1 MRIFVI
7 AALVSGLALADQRP
21 AGPAA
26 EVTGLLNEFLSKVD
40 DPAMHERFW
49 SDDLIYVS
57 AAGVVRSKAAILE
70 SMRAGDTPGS
80 RDRKSDEPKATFSAE
95 DVKVRPLSA
104 DVAVLNFRLVQHV
117 GGKTNYFRNSG
128 TFVKRSG
135 RWQVVSWQ
143 ATREAEPPK

>member
-7 AALVSGLALADQRP
+7 AALLCGLALADESR
-21 AGPAA
+21 ASVA
-26 EVTGLLNEFLSKVD
+26 EITGLLNEFLSKVD

-57 AAGVVRSKAAILE
+57 AAGAVRSKPAILQ

-95 DVKVRPLSA
+95 EVNVRPLA
-104 DVAVLNFRLVQHV
+104 AGVAVLNFRLVQHV
-117 GGKTNYFRNSG
+117 GDKRNYFRNSG
-128 TFVKRSG
+128 TFVKRNG
-135 RWQVVSWQ
+135 GWRVVSWQ
-143 ATREAEPPK
+143 ATREAESPK

>member
-7 AALVSGLALADQRP
+7 AALLSGLALADQKP
-21 AGPAA
+21 AGPVA
-26 EVTGLLNEFLSKVD
+26 EITALLDDFLGKVD

-57 AAGVVRSKAAILE
+57 AAGAMRSKPSILQ

-80 RDRKSDEPKATFSAE
+80 RGRNSDEPKATFSAE
-95 DVKVRPLSA
+95 EVKVRPLA
-104 DVAVLNFRLVQHV
+104 AAVAVLNFRLVQHV
-117 GGKTNYFRNSG
+117 GEKRNYFRNSG
-128 TFVKRSG
+128 TLVKRNG

-143 ATREAEPPK
+143 ATREAEPAK